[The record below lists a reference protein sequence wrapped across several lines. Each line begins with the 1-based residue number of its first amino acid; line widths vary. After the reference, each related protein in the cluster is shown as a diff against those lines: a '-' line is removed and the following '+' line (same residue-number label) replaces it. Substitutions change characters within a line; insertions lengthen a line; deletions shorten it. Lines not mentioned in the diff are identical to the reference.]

1 MGTEQS
7 HKCQWLVIMAAV
19 LSGHPKDALNSTVLR
34 SSRNAFG
41 DETVMALD
49 GREFQLCQENFFG
62 QNVDY

>member
-1 MGTEQS
+1 
-7 HKCQWLVIMAAV
+7 MAAV